1 MSRVVHFEIYAD
13 DPERAVN
20 FYRNVFNW
28 KIDKFGGSVEYWM
41 VMTGEGAGIDGG
53 LMKRAEGENI
63 KGSKN
68 AYVCT
73 IEVSNIEDTIKKIK
87 TNKGR
92 IESSKHVIPGV
103 GWLAYFCD
111 TEENLVGIMQGDKN
125 AR

>member
-13 DPERAVN
+13 NPERAVN
-20 FYRNVFNW
+20 FYKNVFNW
-28 KIDKFGGSVEYWM
+28 KIEKYSGPIEYWM

-53 LMKRAEGENI
+53 LMKRSEGENM

-73 IEVSNIEDTIKKIK
+73 IDVSNIEDTIKKIK
-87 TNKGR
+87 ANKGR

-111 TEENLVGIMQGDKN
+111 TEENLVGIMQSDKN